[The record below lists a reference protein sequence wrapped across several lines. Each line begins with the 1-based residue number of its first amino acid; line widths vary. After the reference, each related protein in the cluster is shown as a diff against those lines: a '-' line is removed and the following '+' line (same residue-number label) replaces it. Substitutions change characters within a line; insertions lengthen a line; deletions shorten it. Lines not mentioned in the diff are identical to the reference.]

1 MQRIR
6 TQWAAGLL
14 ALSILTAALSACVKH
29 PVKPSQYGVGRD
41 VVLNAAKQNAEDGN
55 INGENAGN
63 NSEEETK
70 SDKTTNTNADT
81 AIGGAPS
88 YTIENGKYVYTIPA
102 PDRSGLADLSDVNAM
117 SRALFSDSGN
127 ATSWY
132 AGKTERDLT
141 TGEVT
146 YLWDRAADTLALLD
160 EYGAIYRRHTDQ
172 KVVYFT
178 FDCGYENGWTDPI
191 LDVLKEKNV
200 PGMFFLVGHYVDTAD
215 SQIRRMID
223 EGHLL
228 GNHTNNHPDLTTVD
242 AQTYIKELTE
252 LEDKIKDKFPDAP
265 PMRYM
270 RPPEGACSE
279 WSLAM
284 AQKMD
289 YITVLWSWG
298 HYDWVENDQPD
309 PASALEKAKKGLHP
323 GAVYLFHCVGS
334 TNPAILGDLID
345 YIRGEGYEIR
355 PLCD

>member
-41 VVLNAAKQNAEDGN
+41 VVLNAAKQNAEGGN

-70 SDKTTNTNADT
+70 SDKTTNINADT

-200 PGMFFLVGHYVDTAD
+200 PGIFFLVGHYVDTAD

-270 RPPEGACSE
+270 RPPEGACNE

-289 YITVLWSWG
+289 YIPVLWSWG

>member
-41 VVLNAAKQNAEDGN
+41 VVLNAAKQNAEYGN
-55 INGENAGN
+55 INGENTGN

-178 FDCGYENGWTDPI
+178 FDCGYENGWTDPV

-215 SQIRRMID
+215 RQIRRMID

-270 RPPEGACSE
+270 RPPEGACNE

>member
-81 AIGGAPS
+81 AIGGVPS

-178 FDCGYENGWTDPI
+178 FDCGYENGWTDPV

-270 RPPEGACSE
+270 RPPEGACNE

-289 YITVLWSWG
+289 YIPVLWSWG

-309 PASALEKAKKGLHP
+309 PAFALEKAKKGLHP

>member
-1 MQRIR
+1 MFKWNRR
-6 TQWAAGLL
+6 FAAGLL
-14 ALSILTAALSACVKH
+14 ALSFLCAALSACAKH
-29 PVKPSQYGVGRD
+29 PIKPSQNGVGRD
-41 VVLNAAKQNAEDGN
+41 TIVKTAQSG
-55 INGENAGN
+55 GETTV
-63 NSEEETK
+63 ETGET
-70 SDKTTNTNADT
+70 DENTTVDTTSTSANTT
-81 AIGGAPS
+81 IGGEPS
-88 YTIENGKYVYTIPA
+88 YSVVNGKYVYTIPA
-102 PDRSGLADLSDVNAM
+102 PDRSGLSDLSDVNAL

-132 AGKTERDLT
+132 PGKTERNLT
-141 TGEVT
+141 TGEVS
-146 YLWDRAADTLALLD
+146 YKWDRAADTLALLD
-160 EYGAIYRRHTDQ
+160 KYGAIYRRHTDEN
-172 KVVYFT
+172 VVYFT
-178 FDCGYENGWTDPI
+178 FDCGYENGWTEPI

-215 SQIRRMID
+215 TVIRRMID

-242 AQTYIKELTE
+242 AETFIKELTD
-252 LEDKIKDKFPDAP
+252 LEDKVKEKFPDAP

-270 RPPEGACSE
+270 RPPEGACNE

-289 YITVLWSWG
+289 YTTVLWSWG
-298 HYDWVENDQPD
+298 HHDWVENDQPD
-309 PASALEKAKKGLHP
+309 PASALEKAKQGLHP

-345 YIRGEGYEIR
+345 YIRAEGYEIH